1 MNQLQRKMGWLVVAA
16 TLTST
21 FALTACDENMVA
33 DNPVIPAEQPAQS
46 KNYTMMLTATKGGF
60 QAPNGAPTRALSLEG
75 KKLCATWKQ
84 GEQIEVY
91 VPDWEKMIF
100 VVGGTLTAQSDGEAT
115 TFVGTL
121 QKQPTVGY
129 PIMLSYNGSTLDYRG
144 QKGTLDD
151 IAQNYDYAGFY
162 LDKDKWTIEDNVI
175 KPTVPVEFYNAQ
187 AIVRFTLQDKQ
198 GNPIYASRLTISD
211 LHRHE
216 KYSPNGDILLYETDV
231 EARRVYGDLE
241 ITPVAP
247 TNVFWAAIV
256 IDNASIY
263 AKLAAEVGPCT
274 YYYQKENVD
283 FNVGNYYAV
292 TVKMN
297 KRMVDLSKLTSDFVA
312 QDGDSLTGTLSS
324 NHKVLIAA
332 GGKVILHDVTIG
344 ELDSKD
350 QTWSAL
356 NCLGNAEITLSGT
369 NTLNGGN
376 GYAGL
381 YIPQNSTLTI
391 KGNGT
396 LTAKGGDMSA
406 GIGGEFGPGYTGT
419 SSKSCGNIVIEGG
432 TITAYGGYRAAGIG
446 GCSSSFDNGYITI
459 KNTVTKVTAYKGDGE
474 PSGTCIG
481 FGYPGGCGKVTI
493 GGVVY
498 WDPTREGNDK
508 FQNGGETYLQNSPL
522 VYKP

>member
-1 MNQLQRKMGWLVVAA
+1 MNQLHRKMGWLVVAA

-21 FALTACDENMVA
+21 FALTACDENVVA
-33 DNPVIPAEQPAQS
+33 DNPVIPAEQPVQS
-46 KNYTMMLTATKGGF
+46 KNYTMMLTAAMGGF
-60 QAPNGAPTRALSLEG
+60 QAPNGAHTRALSLEG
-75 KKLCATWKQ
+75 NKLCATWKK
-84 GEQIEVY
+84 GDQIKVY
-91 VPDWEKMIF
+91 VPDLEKMDL
-100 VVGGTLTAQSDGEAT
+100 VEGGTLTAQSDGETT

-129 PIMLSYNGSTLDYRG
+129 GFLLANKGLTLDYRG

-151 IAQNYDYAGFY
+151 IAQNYDYAGFF
-162 LDKDKWTIEDNVI
+162 LDEDQWTIEDNVI
-175 KPTVPVEFYNAQ
+175 KPTVPVEFYNEQ

-198 GNPIYASRLTISD
+198 GNPINASKLTISD
-211 LHRHE
+211 LNQDGD
-216 KYSPNGDILLYETDV
+216 SPKGYIKLKENEFERIIE
-231 EARRVYGDLE
+231 YGDLV
-241 ITPVAP
+241 ITPNAP
-247 TNVFWAAIV
+247 TNEFWTAITY
-256 IDNASIY
+256 DNGTIY
-263 AKLAAEVGPCT
+263 AELAAEVGPCT
-274 YYYQKENVD
+274 YYYQKENVK
-283 FNVGNYYAV
+283 FEQGNYYAV

-297 KRMVDLSKLTSDFVA
+297 KRMVDLSKLTSDFVV

-324 NHKVLIAA
+324 NHKVSIAA
-332 GGKVILHDVTIG
+332 GAKVILHDVTIG

-369 NTLNGGN
+369 NTLNGGYS
-376 GYAGL
+376 YAGIF
-381 YIPQNSTLTI
+381 IPQNSTLTI

-396 LTAKGGDMSA
+396 LTAKGGDFSA
-406 GIGGEFGPGYTGT
+406 GIGGEHGPGYVNYHI
-419 SSKSCGNIVIEGG
+419 CGDIVIEGG
-432 TITAYGGYRAAGIG
+432 TITAYGGYQAAGIG
-446 GCSSSFDNGYITI
+446 GCSSSLDNGYITI

-508 FQNGGETYLQNSPL
+508 FQNGGDSYLTTSPL
-522 VYKP
+522 VYQP

>member
-1 MNQLQRKMGWLVVAA
+1 MKQLHRKMGWLVVAA

-33 DNPVIPAEQPAQS
+33 DNPVIPTEQPVQS
-46 KNYTMMLTATKGGF
+46 KNYTMILTATKGGF
-60 QAPNGAPTRALSLEG
+60 QAPNGAHTRALSLEG
-75 KKLCATWKQ
+75 NKLCATWKK
-84 GEQIEVY
+84 GDQIKVY
-91 VPDWEKMIF
+91 VPDFEKMEWAE
-100 VVGGTLTAQSDGEAT
+100 GGTLTAQSDGEAT

-121 QKQPTVGY
+121 KKQPTEGY
-129 PIMLSYNGSTLDYRG
+129 PIMLANKGFTLNFRG

-151 IAQNYDYAGFY
+151 IAQNYDYVGFD
-162 LDKDKWTIEDNVI
+162 LDEDQWTIEDNVI
-175 KPTVPVEFYNAQ
+175 KPTVPVEFYNGQ
-187 AIVRFTLQDKQ
+187 AIVRFTLQDQQ
-198 GNPIYASRLTISD
+198 GNPINASKLTISD
-211 LHRHE
+211 LNQDGD
-216 KYSPNGDILLYETDV
+216 SPKGYILLKEN
-231 EARRVYGDLE
+231 EFERIIEYGDLV
-241 ITPVAP
+241 ITPNAP
-247 TNVFWAAIV
+247 TNEFWTAITY
-256 IDNASIY
+256 DNGTIY

-274 YYYQKENVD
+274 YYYQKENVV
-283 FNVGNYYAV
+283 FKEGNYYAV

-297 KRMVDLSKLTSDFVA
+297 KRMVDLSKLTSDFVV

-324 NHKVLIAA
+324 NHKVSIAA
-332 GGKVILHDVTIG
+332 GAKVILHNATIG
-344 ELDSKD
+344 VHDSKD

-508 FQNGGETYLQNSPL
+508 YQNGGETYLTTSPL
-522 VYKP
+522 VYQP